1 MSTETNMDTNTFTP
15 MNIFKVMQRLPHRYP
30 FLLIDRILDVE
41 MPNKRLKAL
50 KNVTI
55 NEPFFPGHF
64 PHRPVMPGVLVLE
77 AMAQAS
83 SLLLTYPGSDDGPD
97 TDTLYY
103 FAGID
108 NARFKRPPG
117 DLGIEINCAAYRDSL
132 PPTDEEFAP
141 DIYNDQAPADEG
153 GSHSGA
159 KPADGKTPGLK
170 PDPERFGDEN

>member
-1 MSTETNMDTNTFTP
+1 MTTDTAFQPMD
-15 MNIFKVMQRLPHRYP
+15 IFKILQRLPHRYP

-97 TDTLYY
+97 TNSLYY

-108 NARFKRPPG
+108 NARFKRPVIAG
-117 DLGIEINCAAYRDSL
+117 DQLIIEVTADRARAGIYKFHATATVDGELACSADLMCAVRKLED
-132 PPTDEEFAP
+132 
-141 DIYNDQAPADEG
+141 
-153 GSHSGA
+153 
-159 KPADGKTPGLK
+159 
-170 PDPERFGDEN
+170 

>member
-1 MSTETNMDTNTFTP
+1 
-15 MNIFKVMQRLPHRYP
+15 
-30 FLLIDRILDVE
+30 

-55 NEPFFPGHF
+55 NEPFFGHF

-103 FAGID
+103 ASA
-108 NARFKRPPG
+108 N
-117 DLGIEINCAAYRDSL
+117 NTAA
-132 PPTDEEFAP
+132 
-141 DIYNDQAPADEG
+141 
-153 GSHSGA
+153 
-159 KPADGKTPGLK
+159 K
-170 PDPERFGDEN
+170 

>member
-1 MSTETNMDTNTFTP
+1 

-30 FLLIDRILDVE
+30 FLLIDRILEVE

-55 NEPFFPGHF
+55 NEPFFGGHF

-108 NARFKRPPG
+108 NARFKRPASAFQSGCIFMP
-117 DLGIEINCAAYRDSL
+117 LA
-132 PPTDEEFAP
+132 
-141 DIYNDQAPADEG
+141 
-153 GSHSGA
+153 HSQRPSA
-159 KPADGKTPGLK
+159 STLK
-170 PDPERFGDEN
+170 AMSGFWRKNRALSFSAT